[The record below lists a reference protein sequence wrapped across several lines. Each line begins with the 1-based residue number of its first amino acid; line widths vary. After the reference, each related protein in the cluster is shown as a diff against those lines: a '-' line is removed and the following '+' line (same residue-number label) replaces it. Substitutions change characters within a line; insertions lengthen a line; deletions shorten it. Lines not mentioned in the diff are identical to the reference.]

1 MNIEEEVLAK
11 LKPSPEDEAHI
22 RETVDLLVKKVMA
35 AKAAS
40 GADIRLY
47 LVGSIAKGTHLRN
60 PDADLFLLFDPK
72 VPREELERIGLA
84 IGKEA
89 VTGREHYAEHPY
101 IKGEFMGLRV
111 DIVPAYRI
119 VDSSQKMTAVDRTPF
134 HTEFVNANLRPELRD
149 DVRLLKAFMKGI
161 GAYGADSKT
170 MGFSGY
176 LCELLIIKYG
186 GFAKCLADASRWRQ
200 GIRLEIG
207 EKTDRKFDSP
217 LTFIDPVDPARNVS
231 SAVSTDC
238 MATFIAASRD
248 YISAPKI
255 EFYFPNPMK
264 TLQVAE
270 IKRLTAERGTA
281 LLLTMPKPD
290 LIDDILYPQLHKFE
304 KNITL
309 FLEGQGFG
317 VTDSF
322 SSAIDGT
329 LAIVT
334 ELASA
339 ELPEAVL
346 HRGPPVSVAEN
357 SASFL
362 DKWKANGD
370 AASEP
375 FIRGGYWH
383 VYVRRK
389 HTRAT
394 DSLSESL
401 DNIDAGK
408 DLNSLKPL
416 AKITDRIMDDAIVK
430 QAFSAHLDRRN
441 PWDR

>member
-1 MNIEEEVLAK
+1 
-11 LKPSPEDEAHI
+11 
-22 RETVDLLVKKVMA
+22 
-35 AKAAS
+35 
-40 GADIRLY
+40 
-47 LVGSIAKGTHLRN
+47 
-60 PDADLFLLFDPK
+60 
-72 VPREELERIGLA
+72 
-84 IGKEA
+84 
-89 VTGREHYAEHPY
+89 
-101 IKGEFMGLRV
+101 
-111 DIVPAYRI
+111 
-119 VDSSQKMTAVDRTPF
+119 
-134 HTEFVNANLRPELRD
+134 
-149 DVRLLKAFMKGI
+149 
-161 GAYGADSKT
+161 
-170 MGFSGY
+170 
-176 LCELLIIKYG
+176 
-186 GFAKCLADASRWRQ
+186 
-200 GIRLEIG
+200 
-207 EKTDRKFDSP
+207 
-217 LTFIDPVDPARNVS
+217 
-231 SAVSTDC
+231 
-238 MATFIAASRD
+238 
-248 YISAPKI
+248 
-255 EFYFPNPMK
+255 MK

-416 AKITDRIMDDAIVK
+416 AKITDRIMDDAIIK